1 MISIPLVTAIG
12 GLLGEVI
19 PQGGKRRKY
28 AAELLRAIQAEL
40 GELSSDLLA
49 AADSGET
56 VGPMAC
62 RMIGRSIQSKQSMIG
77 AVSDVL
83 KKDEDST

>member
-12 GLLGEVI
+12 GMLGDII

-28 AAELLRAIQAEL
+28 AAELLRAVQAEM
-40 GELSSDLLA
+40 GELSSDLKA
-49 AADSGET
+49 AAESSET

-62 RMIGRSIQSKQSMIG
+62 RMLGRSIESKASMIG
-77 AVSDVL
+77 AIADVL
-83 KKDEDST
+83 KRDDDE